1 MLALSELSELSMLDD
16 DLERL
21 KVDVL
26 RAERVASR
34 LDDELLRLRLE
45 A

>member
-1 MLALSELSELSMLDD
+1 
-16 DLERL
+16 LERL
-21 KVDVL
+21 KDDVL

>member
-1 MLALSELSELSMLDD
+1 MLALTELSELSMLDD

-21 KVDVL
+21 KDDVL

>member
-1 MLALSELSELSMLDD
+1 MLALTELSELSMLDD
-16 DLERL
+16 ELERL
-21 KVDVL
+21 KDDVL